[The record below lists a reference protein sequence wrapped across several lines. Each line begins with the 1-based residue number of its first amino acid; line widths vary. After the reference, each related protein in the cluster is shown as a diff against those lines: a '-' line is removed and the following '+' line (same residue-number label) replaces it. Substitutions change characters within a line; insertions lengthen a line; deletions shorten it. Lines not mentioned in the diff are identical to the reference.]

1 MTWPELSLGL
11 GEASTKG
18 CSRESSDRKP
28 SSTAQARSPGLNEG
42 LLSREQRHG
51 DIAASLDRGRVA
63 STKGCSRESSDH
75 HRNPPETMAIH
86 IGLNEGLLSREQR
99 PTDAPGNPDVGSLA
113 STKGCS
119 RESSDPRQRPGTA
132 SHRAGLNEGLLSR
145 EQRPAGAWVGR
156 AHPARPQRR
165 AALAR
170 AATSRLVGR
179 VEAMNRLNEG
189 LLSRE
194 QRRSTH

>member
-1 MTWPELSLGL
+1 VKPQRRAALARAATG
-11 GEASTKG
+11 
-18 CSRESSDRKP
+18 SRHRL
-28 SSTAQARSPGLNEG
+28 QARSPGLNEG

-189 LLSRE
+189 LLWRE